1 MTAIPMDIATR
12 TLAVGASSISLS
24 ELGFGGVPLGNM
36 NRVLTDQEAYETME
50 AAWDAGL
57 RYYDTAPYYGHGLS
71 ESRIGAVLSQR
82 PRDEFVISTKV
93 GRLLEPC
100 APGEEDSG
108 IYLNTPNLRV
118 RFDYSYD
125 GVMRSYAA
133 SLDRLGLD
141 RVDILY
147 VHDIGTLTHGD
158 AAAGHYR
165 HLMSGGWRALDELRS
180 SGAVHAIGLGV
191 NENAICEAVLADA
204 DPNIFLLAGRYTL
217 LDQSAAK
224 RLLPECTKRG
234 VGIVLG
240 GPYNSG
246 ILATGPIPNAQYDYA
261 AAKPEILER
270 AAKLQGICAAHD
282 VTLAEAALHFP
293 LRHQAILSVIP
304 GSQTVEQVA
313 LNIATYEKVVPEAL
327 WSELASEGII

>member
-1 MTAIPMDIATR
+1 MTITQR
-12 TLAVGASSISLS
+12 TLPIGAGLISIS

-36 NRVLTDQEAYETME
+36 NRVLTDAEAHETVE

-71 ESRIGAVLSQR
+71 ESRIGAVLSQK
-82 PRDEFVISTKV
+82 PRNEFVISTKV

-108 IYLNTPNLRV
+108 IYLNTPHLRV

-125 GVMRSYAA
+125 GVMRSYED
-133 SLDRLGLD
+133 SLVRLGLD
-141 RVDILY
+141 CVDILY
-147 VHDIGTLTHGD
+147 VHDIGNLTHGE
-158 AAAGHYR
+158 AAAAHYR
-165 HLMSGGWRALDELRS
+165 DLMDGGWRALDELRS
-180 SGAVHAIGLGV
+180 AGAVMAIGLGV
-191 NENAICEAVLADA
+191 NENAICLDVLADA

-217 LDQSAAK
+217 LDQSAAE
-224 RLLPECTKRG
+224 RLLPECVKRG

-246 ILATGPIPNAQYDYA
+246 ILATGPIPNAQYDYE
-261 AAKPEILER
+261 AAKPVILER
-270 AAKLQGICAAHD
+270 TAKLQAICAAHG
-282 VTLAEAALHFP
+282 VSLAEAALHFP
-293 LRHQAILSVIP
+293 LRHEAILSVIP
-304 GSQTVEQVA
+304 GSQTAEQVA

-327 WSELASEGII
+327 WGELTAEEMV